1 MPGGDEVLLHMIFI
15 NRELIAITIAT
26 AAKTSLI
33 KRILAASELI
43 ALVLSLSICQIL
55 ANFAGVEF

>member
-15 NRELIAITIAT
+15 NRELIAITMAT

-33 KRILAASELI
+33 K
-43 ALVLSLSICQIL
+43 
-55 ANFAGVEF
+55 